1 MSVDDPNN
9 IVYLN
14 VGGVRY
20 STFLGTLRR
29 HPESIL
35 AGLFRHPIS
44 LPRDSRDPNSAFFL
58 DRNGT
63 VFGVILD
70 YLRCGTLMVPRD
82 PVQYCALR
90 REVAF
95 FGLPISSQLP
105 SIQPTLWESAP
116 KRFKHARIVVDEIEK
131 IIEWEEGPFPQDLY
145 TKTVEEIVKFFG
157 SRGYH
162 IASEY
167 ASRGTHG
174 LTSLWMSKEELFP
187 GADVP
192 VEIVDRLPGGDV
204 APNSVR
210 AFLSTGN

>member
-14 VGGVRY
+14 VGGMRY
-20 STFLGTLRR
+20 TTFLGTLRR

-35 AGLFRHPIS
+35 AGMFRHPIS
-44 LPRDSRDPNSAFFL
+44 LPRDSRDQNSAFFL
-58 DRNGT
+58 DRNGA

-70 YLRCGTLMVPRD
+70 YLRGGTLLIPRD
-82 PVQYCALR
+82 ATQYCALR

-95 FGLPISSQLP
+95 FGLPISAQLP
-105 SIQPTLWESAP
+105 PIQPVLWEAAP
-116 KRFKHARIVVDEIEK
+116 KRFKHARIVVDDIEK

-145 TKTVEEIVKFFG
+145 TKTVDEIVKFFG
-157 SRGYH
+157 ARGYQ

-174 LTSLWMSKEELFP
+174 LTSVWMAKEEVFP

-192 VEIVDRLPGGDV
+192 VELMDRVPGSEGP
-204 APNSVR
+204 ASVR
-210 AFLSTGN
+210 AFLSTAH